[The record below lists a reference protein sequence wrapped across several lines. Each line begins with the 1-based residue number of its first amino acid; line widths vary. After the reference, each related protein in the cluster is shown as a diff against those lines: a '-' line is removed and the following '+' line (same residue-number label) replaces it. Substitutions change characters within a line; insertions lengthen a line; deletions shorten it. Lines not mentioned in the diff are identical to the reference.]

1 MPQTSLWQT
10 TQQTNDYAE
19 VCNALYEREL
29 SQLVHA
35 DLTTVKAM
43 QSRLKSLP
51 HYIKR
56 TAYLMT
62 QVHRQLQKHVK
73 PPLLLDAQNAHWSA
87 KQNKNIPVVG
97 QELADVWQWYQS
109 FTVPLGL
116 VIPVLV
122 GERIL
127 LDSIDRI
134 DNDKQRIRGNAFGWF
149 DVNSVQKNLFAHN
162 DSLTP
167 QKISLLKPN
176 KKVMT
181 AACAGHRWQNYQQKP
196 QQQKPQQNQKTSSPI
211 LLTLR
216 ELLLSCGINW
226 QNFKKTSSF
235 S

>member
-10 TQQTNDYAE
+10 EQQTNDYAE

-29 SQLVHA
+29 NQLVHA
-35 DLTTVKAM
+35 DLSTVKAM

-62 QVHRQLQKHVK
+62 QAQS
-73 PPLLLDAQNAHWSA
+73 PLTLDQQNAHWSA
-87 KQNKNIPVVG
+87 KQSKSMPLKG
-97 QELADVWQWYQS
+97 QDVDEVWGWYQS
-109 FTVPLGL
+109 FIQPLGL
-116 VIPVLV
+116 VLPVWV
-122 GERIL
+122 GERIV

-134 DNDKQRIRGNAFGWF
+134 DNDKQRIRTNAFGWF
-149 DVNSVQKNLFAHN
+149 DQNSI
-162 DSLTP
+162 
-167 QKISLLKPN
+167 QKILFKGDACLDQQKIQLLKPN
-176 KKVMT
+176 KKVMM
-181 AACAGHRWQNYQQKP
+181 AACTGQRWQNQKV
-196 QQQKPQQNQKTSSPI
+196 TSPV

-226 QNFKKTSSF
+226 QNFKKTSSL